1 MKAKQRAK
9 QSKAKRITSNANME
23 RTNQKTVVTSGQ
35 SALITCACSVPLEC
49 SLKQMMMMTIP
60 MMMGI
65 LVGVIWHFN
74 WSPRPHNEH
83 ATMTTTTTGPRWCN
97 ITACWLTNWPA
108 SSFSCLPPAPA
119 PSPFLCVCVRCG
131 NHSICVASFT
141 WQLINGQK
149 FN

>member
-1 MKAKQRAK
+1 MQRRQSETRRRRRRNRE

-60 MMMGI
+60 VMMGI

-83 ATMTTTTTGPRWCN
+83 ATMTTTNRPRWCN

-108 SSFSCLPPAPA
+108 SSYSSPLQLPPLFCVFVCDVPIIRFVLH
-119 PSPFLCVCVRCG
+119 PSHG
-131 NHSICVASFT
+131 N
-141 WQLINGQK
+141 
-149 FN
+149 